1 MEARLKTLCLAD
13 DIKPVSEFRNK
24 AASFLEQV
32 HTTKRPLIITQNG
45 KSAAVLLD
53 VSVYDAMIERMEI
66 LRDIE
71 IANKQFAAG
80 QCIPHAEAHRMLK
93 ARLKK

>member
-1 MEARLKTLCLAD
+1 MKTIQFAED
-13 DIKPVSEFRNK
+13 VQPVSAFRSK
-24 AASFLEQV
+24 AAGFLSHVQN
-32 HTTKRPLIITQNG
+32 TKRPLIITQNG

-66 LRDIE
+66 MRDIE
-71 IANKQFAAG
+71 IANKQFAEG